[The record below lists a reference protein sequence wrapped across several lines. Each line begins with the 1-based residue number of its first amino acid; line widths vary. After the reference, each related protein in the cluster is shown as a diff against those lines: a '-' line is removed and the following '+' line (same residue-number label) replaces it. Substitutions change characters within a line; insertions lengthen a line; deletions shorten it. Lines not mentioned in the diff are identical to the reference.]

1 MLVPVLRLIVIA
13 GMALAAAFQSDG
25 ALANDTKAVFAAGG
39 LTFVATDELR
49 MEEET
54 LVISPGK
61 VAVSYRF
68 RNLTSRDVAM
78 TVAFPMPDIDA
89 AEMSETPHS
98 FHNSANDGDIF
109 NFRVFA
115 DGKPVATK
123 FEARAYA
130 QSGGGEVTDVLKK
143 FGVPL
148 VDKGEENRSE
158 VWAAIEKLDPAAIA
172 ELEKAGALAPDE
184 LHHPTW
190 IVKAAYRWEQTFPA
204 SAVTAV
210 EHRYEP
216 VLGGSEV
223 AVEDF
228 QRQSFTQPWCPDAA
242 LADGLK
248 KLPRYEEGGTH
259 VAASWLEYVLKTGA
273 NWAGPISRF
282 RLEIE
287 KGEADFV
294 SICPIPGLSLR
305 KEGRAFTA
313 EARDFTP
320 ATDLK
325 VLFIS
330 GNCQKRPCL
339 AR

>member
-1 MLVPVLRLIVIA
+1 VPCLRTIVTA
-13 GMALAAAFQSDG
+13 GLALAATAAPAF
-25 ALANDTKAVFAAGG
+25 ANDTKAVVAAGG
-39 LTFVATDELR
+39 LQFVSTDELR
-49 MEEET
+49 MEDEK
-54 LVISPGK
+54 LVVSPSE
-61 VAVSYRF
+61 VAVAYRF
-68 RNLTSRDVAM
+68 RNLTSHDVTI

-115 DGKPVATK
+115 DGQPVAAQ

-130 QSGGGEVTDVLKK
+130 QNGPEVTEVLKK
-143 FGVPL
+143 YGVPL
-148 VDKGEENRSE
+148 ADKGAEARSE
-158 VWAAIEKLDPAAIA
+158 VWEAIGKLDPAAIA

-204 SAVTAV
+204 SGTTAI

-223 AVEDF
+223 ALEDF
-228 QRQSFTQPWCPDAA
+228 QQPGLTKDWCPEQA
-242 LADGLK
+242 LANALK

-282 RLEIE
+282 HLEIK
-287 KGEADFV
+287 KGDADFV
-294 SICPIPGLSLR
+294 TLCPIPGLSLR
-305 KEGRAFTA
+305 KEGRSFVADA
-313 EARDFTP
+313 QDFTP
-320 ATDLK
+320 RTDLK
-325 VLFIS
+325 VMFIS
-330 GNCQKRPCL
+330 GKCEKRPCL
-339 AR
+339 RD